1 MSSHNLR
8 IGSIDPDTAWC
19 HEAVQGVSRTFALT
33 VDELEEPMSSHI
45 CVGYLLCRVADT
57 IEDASHIPPDAQA
70 DLLRTYRG
78 AVDPA
83 DATTMKDFREAV
95 DQWVPA
101 ESDRGQDWDVVA
113 AAPTVLATFRS
124 FPDEVQ
130 RAVTPPV
137 LEMVGGMETFVR
149 RYSDIGGLRIQDRA
163 ELERYCHYAAG
174 TVGTLVTNLLTR
186 GDDREV
192 ETVLSETAESFG
204 LLLQLVNI
212 SKDVYGDFTDENNV
226 YLPAEWLAAEGI
238 SQETIL
244 DRSQRAGAARVVSRT
259 VQHARSFLDDAQ
271 RYIEAMPLRYGNTVS
286 AWSVPYLLAVGTL
299 RELSERPEDAL
310 RECGVKISR
319 AEVLTIMAAARE
331 GGREAIPR
339 LRASIAAEPFH
350 RTAADSEF

>member
-1 MSSHNLR
+1 M
-8 IGSIDPDTAWC
+8 GSIDPDTAWC

-33 VDELEEPMSSHI
+33 VDALEEPMSSHI

-70 DLLRTYRG
+70 DLLDTYRKTVDPNEETSMEEFRR
-78 AVDPA
+78 AVD
-83 DATTMKDFREAV
+83 E
-95 DQWVPA
+95 WLPA
-101 ESDRGQDWDVVA
+101 EEDRGQDWAVVA
-113 AAPTVLATFRS
+113 AAPTVLRTFRS
-124 FPDEVQ
+124 FSEGVQ
-130 RAVTPPV
+130 GAVTPPV

-149 RYSDIGGLRIQDRA
+149 RYRDTGGLRIQDRA

-186 GDDREV
+186 DSDERGDA
-192 ETVLSETAESFG
+192 VLSETAESFG

-212 SKDVYGDFTDENNV
+212 SKDVYGDFTSENNI

-238 SQETIL
+238 SQEAIL
-244 DRSQRAGAARVVSRT
+244 ERSHRAGAARVVGRT

-271 RYIEAMPLRYGNTVS
+271 RYIEAMPLKHGNTVP

-319 AEVLTIMAAARE
+319 AEVLAIMAAARD
-331 GGREAIPR
+331 GGREALPR

-350 RTAADSEF
+350 RSTPDPES